1 MVALRFATP
10 PRGCCTWPG
19 SDRKMTDRTGFR
31 VNEWTRLQVLRVVT
45 DPCSW
50 QTAGGVCPLTHP
62 IRTTPARP
70 ILGRPDCYYLSLPR
84 QCIIRLV
91 SGTRYAGQWLLDG
104 HLMPSSRDIEQAPMY
119 EQSQTEIPVCD
130 SVC

>member
-10 PRGCCTWPG
+10 PRGCCTWPE

-50 QTAGGVCPLTHP
+50 QTAGGVRPLTHP
-62 IRTTPARP
+62 HNACPPHT
-70 ILGRPDCYYLSLPR
+70 GSPR
-84 QCIIRLV
+84 L
-91 SGTRYAGQWLLDG
+91 
-104 HLMPSSRDIEQAPMY
+104 
-119 EQSQTEIPVCD
+119 
-130 SVC
+130 